1 MKHASGLGHP
11 AYDCFY
17 LTLARRRRAK
27 LITADR
33 RFAAALERVDPPV
46 DYKLIAA

>member
-1 MKHASGLGHP
+1 MNGWRFGKFQNCANSQL
-11 AYDCFY
+11 
-17 LTLARRRRAK
+17 LR
-27 LITADR
+27 ITADR